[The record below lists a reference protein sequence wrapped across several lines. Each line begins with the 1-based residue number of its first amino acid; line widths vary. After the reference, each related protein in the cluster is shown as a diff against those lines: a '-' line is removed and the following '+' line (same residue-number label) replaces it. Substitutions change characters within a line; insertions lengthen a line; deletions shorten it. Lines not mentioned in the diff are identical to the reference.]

1 MAGAHRLL
9 SGPLF
14 GLNSDG
20 MLFLPA
26 VELNSMGS
34 EAQKVFFVLFFFR
47 QSPPHLSHSHLTSL
61 RFVAP
66 LSHPCRRTATPRLRP
81 PSNTNEARER
91 RKGSRVK
98 LQQGERRERLAE
110 AGLSAHHVLSS
121 STA

>member
-34 EAQKVFFVLFFFR
+34 EAQKVFFVLFFSVSLLPISLIVISPLFGLSLLSR
-47 QSPPHLSHSHLTSL
+47 TPVDVPPHHDC
-61 RFVAP
+61 A
-66 LSHPCRRTATPRLRP
+66 RRQTRTRP
-81 PSNTNEARER
+81 E
-91 RKGSRVK
+91 KGGR
-98 LQQGERRERLAE
+98 GR
-110 AGLSAHHVLSS
+110 G
-121 STA
+121 